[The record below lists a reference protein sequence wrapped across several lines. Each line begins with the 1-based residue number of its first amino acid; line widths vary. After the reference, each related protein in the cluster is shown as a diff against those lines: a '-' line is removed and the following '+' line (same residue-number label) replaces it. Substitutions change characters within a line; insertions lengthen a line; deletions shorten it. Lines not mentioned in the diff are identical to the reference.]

1 MLQACTVIGRRT
13 GLQDMMSDTNP
24 KTSDNGAETAN
35 TSASSRQIPTLATP
49 LESTPQKRFE
59 DLPAAAQRALAE
71 AEARRKDID
80 KKQKRMAREID
91 GRGGLEPTRYDDW
104 EIKGIT
110 VDF

>member
-1 MLQACTVIGRRT
+1 
-13 GLQDMMSDTNP
+13 MSDTDP
-24 KTSDNGAETAN
+24 KISDNGAK
-35 TSASSRQIPTLATP
+35 SVGVDVSSRHVPTLAAPPASMT
-49 LESTPQKRFE
+49 QRRFE
-59 DLPAAAQRALAE
+59 DLPPAAQRALRE

-80 KKQKRMAREID
+80 DKQKVMAREVD